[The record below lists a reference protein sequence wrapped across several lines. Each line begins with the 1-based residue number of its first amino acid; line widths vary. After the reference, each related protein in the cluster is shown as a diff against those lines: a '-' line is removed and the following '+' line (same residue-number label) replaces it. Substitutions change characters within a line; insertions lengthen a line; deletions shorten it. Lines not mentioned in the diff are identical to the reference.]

1 MLAVA
6 GATTTGWLA
15 AARALHVS
23 LTELEALHDM
33 MPEVARSWK
42 ACGGGAMAVPVS
54 GGSGSFKNSWQT
66 LTYFDEEEGKFFETG
81 NYETMRDDTRR
92 TPIYFDAIQQ
102 RLAASPHGTLA
113 VCDLGTGPF
122 ALLALEAARA
132 GARRVYA
139 IEHQPL
145 SAQLARDTIAA
156 AGFDHVVTVIE
167 GKSTEVCL
175 PERVDLLISEVVGS
189 VASEEGLYATIADAH
204 ARHVKRPTDPRSW
217 IPHRVQTL
225 AAPCSY
231 ALHYALGLPAYD
243 CMMRG
248 ASEPFLVREGPGQQ
262 PAFQPR

>member
-1 MLAVA
+1 MTAAPIRPLRPQGILLA
-6 GATTTGWLA
+6 TDLS
-15 AARALHVS
+15 ARADRAEGRAVERATS
-23 LTELEALHDM
+23 LGVKL
-33 MPEVARSWK
+33 
-42 ACGGGAMAVPVS
+42 
-54 GGSGSFKNSWQT
+54 
-66 LTYFDEEEGKFFETG
+66 
-81 NYETMRDDTRR
+81 
-92 TPIYFDAIQQ
+92 
-102 RLAASPHGTLA
+102 
-113 VCDLGTGPF
+113 
-122 ALLALEAARA
+122 
-132 GARRVYA
+132 
-139 IEHQPL
+139 
-145 SAQLARDTIAA
+145 
-156 AGFDHVVTVIE
+156 HVVTVIE